1 MLKNA
6 QRLSYIFSKYWAISG
21 HSVQFGLSVFSAN
34 DRLSIFILLLDL
46 GMQAI
51 ILDTETHTLNG
62 QPIEIAYAPIE
73 IQNGKLSLDKTKV
86 FDQLY
91 TVDEP
96 ISFAAMAVHHILE
109 SDLVGMPHYS
119 SFQLPAETT
128 YIIGHNIDYDLR
140 ALEKCGVNTSKIKAI
155 CTLAL
160 ARRVWPDA
168 EAHNISALIY
178 MISKGSEK
186 AREMIRKAHRAD
198 MDIIL
203 TANILMHIVHQLKV
217 NDLESLYALSE
228 DARIPRSLNFGK
240 HRGTA
245 IAELP
250 ADYVQWLMRQED
262 LDPYLR
268 KALENTAVKTL

>member
-1 MLKNA
+1 
-6 QRLSYIFSKYWAISG
+6 
-21 HSVQFGLSVFSAN
+21 
-34 DRLSIFILLLDL
+34 
-46 GMQAI
+46 MQAI

-62 QPIEIAYAPIE
+62 QPIEIAYAPVE
-73 IQNGKLSLDKTKV
+73 ILDHKISLDKSRL

-91 TVDEP
+91 RCDEP

-109 SDLVGMPHYS
+109 SDLEGQPHYS
-119 SFQLPAETT
+119 SFSLPEETT
-128 YIIGHNIDYDLR
+128 YIIGHNIDYDIR
-140 ALEKCGVNTSKIKAI
+140 AIEKCGVDTSKIKAI

-178 MISKGSEK
+178 MITRGSDR

-203 TANILMHIVHQLKV
+203 TANILMHIVHHLKISSI
-217 NDLESLYALSE
+217 EELYEVSE
-228 DARIPRSLNFGK
+228 DARIPRTINFGK

-250 ADYVQWLMRQED
+250 QDYVQWLLRQED

-268 KALENTAVKTL
+268 KALENNAILTL

>member
-1 MLKNA
+1 
-6 QRLSYIFSKYWAISG
+6 
-21 HSVQFGLSVFSAN
+21 
-34 DRLSIFILLLDL
+34 
-46 GMQAI
+46 MQAI

-62 QPIEIAYAPIE
+62 QPIEIAYAPVDILDHK
-73 IQNGKLSLDKTKV
+73 ISLDKSRL

-91 TVDEP
+91 SCDEP

-109 SDLVGMPHYS
+109 SDLEGQPHYS
-119 SFQLPAETT
+119 SFELPQETT
-128 YIIGHNIDYDLR
+128 YIIGHNIDYDIR
-140 ALEKCGVNTSKIKAI
+140 ALEKCGINSSNIKAI

-178 MISKGSEK
+178 MITRGSDR

-203 TANILMHIVHQLKV
+203 TANILMHIVHHLKISSI
-217 NDLESLYALSE
+217 EELYEASE
-228 DARIPRSLNFGK
+228 DARIPRTINFGK

-250 ADYVQWLMRQED
+250 ADYVQWLLRQED

-268 KALENTAVKTL
+268 KALENIAITTL

>member
-1 MLKNA
+1 
-6 QRLSYIFSKYWAISG
+6 
-21 HSVQFGLSVFSAN
+21 
-34 DRLSIFILLLDL
+34 
-46 GMQAI
+46 MQAI

-62 QPIEIAYAPIE
+62 QPIEIAYAPVDILDHK
-73 IQNGKLSLDKTKV
+73 ISLDKSRL

-91 TVDEP
+91 SCDEP

-109 SDLVGMPHYS
+109 SDLEGQPHYS
-119 SFQLPAETT
+119 SFKLPQETT
-128 YIIGHNIDYDLR
+128 YIIGHNIDYDIR
-140 ALEKCGVNTSKIKAI
+140 ALEKCGVNSSNIKAI

-178 MISKGSEK
+178 MITRGSDR

-203 TANILMHIVHQLKV
+203 TANILMHIVHHLKISSI
-217 NDLESLYALSE
+217 EELYEASE
-228 DARIPRSLNFGK
+228 DARISRTINFGK

-250 ADYVQWLMRQED
+250 ADYVQWLLRQED

-268 KALENTAVKTL
+268 KALENTAITTL

>member
-1 MLKNA
+1 
-6 QRLSYIFSKYWAISG
+6 
-21 HSVQFGLSVFSAN
+21 
-34 DRLSIFILLLDL
+34 
-46 GMQAI
+46 MQAI

-62 QPIEIAYAPIE
+62 QPIEIAYAPIHVE
-73 IQNGKLSLDKTKV
+73 QGKLTLDKSKL

-91 TVDEP
+91 SVDEP

-109 SDLVGMPHYS
+109 SDLINQPHYS
-119 SFQLPAETT
+119 NFSLPSDTQ
-128 YIIGHNIDYDLR
+128 YIIGHNVDYDIR
-140 ALEKCGVNTSKIKAI
+140 AIEKCGVDTSAIKAI

-186 AREMIRKAHRAD
+186 AREMIKKAHRAD

-203 TANILMHIVHQLKV
+203 TANILMHIVHQL
-217 NDLESLYALSE
+217 NINSIEELYIASE
-228 DARIPRSLNFGK
+228 DARIPRSINFGK
-240 HRGTA
+240 HRGTN
-245 IAELP
+245 ISELP
-250 ADYVQWLMRQED
+250 ADYIQWLLRQDE

-268 KALENTAVKTL
+268 KALENVNLVTL

>member
-1 MLKNA
+1 
-6 QRLSYIFSKYWAISG
+6 
-21 HSVQFGLSVFSAN
+21 
-34 DRLSIFILLLDL
+34 
-46 GMQAI
+46 MQAI

-73 IQNGKLSLDKTKV
+73 IINGKLSLDKSQV

-109 SDLVGMPHYS
+109 SDLVGQPHYTT
-119 SFQLPAETT
+119 FRLPDETQ
-128 YIIGHNIDYDLR
+128 YIIGHNIDYDIR
-140 ALEKCGVNTSKIKAI
+140 AIEKCGVNVSNLKAI

-160 ARRVWPDA
+160 ARLVWPDA

-186 AREMIRKAHRAD
+186 AREMIKKAHRAD

-203 TANILMHIVHQLKV
+203 TANILMHVVHHLKINSMEQLFI
-217 NDLESLYALSE
+217 ASE
-228 DARIPRSLNFGK
+228 DARIPRVINFGK

-250 ADYVQWLMRQED
+250 ADYIQWLMRQDE

-268 KALENTAVKTL
+268 KALENASITTL